1 MNIKLVNKGQ
11 EGILILEGVLDS
23 TTSPKIEG
31 VCLQTAERFD
41 KLVLD
46 LGDVQYLT
54 SAALRVIK
62 KLYMIMVQK
71 GGSLV
76 MKNVNENIMDVFE
89 MTKLV
94 GYLKFE

>member
-1 MNIKLVNKGQ
+1 MNVKLVNKGQ

-23 TTSPKIEG
+23 NTSPKIEG
-31 VCLQTAERFD
+31 VCLQMAERFD

-46 LGDVQYLT
+46 LADVQYLT

-62 KLYMIMVQK
+62 KLYMVMQKK
-71 GGSLV
+71 GGTLA
-76 MKNVNENIMDVFE
+76 MKNVNESIMEVLE